1 MKNGNA
7 KIKLNK
13 FTVITAIVSVAFIAC
28 VLVSVIFG
36 LKLPKTNRDYL
47 SDGDNYTAQTQ
58 YSESEILY
66 ASKERLFLTENGGK
80 IKKSIAAKDE
90 INQKFAIDAGR
101 IQSVYKEKDDEIF
114 YVTAMNAETG
124 KNYVV
129 EFGEDFSPVSL
140 GEYDGDYRAMKRI
153 GDYLFLITETS
164 GYFNILRYSTDNLEN
179 APLKGNLFTGS
190 DDGDYV
196 SLTMTKGEKILSV
209 DDVNGKLYVLSTS
222 GFAVSDT
229 DLSGCGFIAEYE
241 EKLAGLKQENPDE
254 DENELNRL
262 AKEYVMSL
270 HSGIRT
276 FNPNSGTIEIRSID
290 YDSSVYLYLPAE
302 VGAYV
307 GGAYVAEN
315 DNYYLIGSDG
325 ETFKTNA
332 KEIEETL
339 FGEVLECEKAKGIT
353 LKGTPYSDNKA
364 LYYSV
369 YENAAYVIYKNLS
382 DITKIDLIDEKVVYS
397 VEADFK
403 IDSIVAA
410 NGVISYLYQNAN
422 ISASGT
428 IIKATFDEN
437 AKVNASLYK
446 TLFIV
451 FVVLSVVLCAVSG
464 IMIACVFSA
473 GFMAK
478 TKALLKSMSKAK
490 FVYLAILPSFI
501 LLCAFCF
508 YPAIASI
515 GLSFFDY
522 TQSKPMLLWNNFKHY
537 INIFTSP
544 DAALAFSNMA
554 LFLVADLITSLVPP
568 LIFAFFLTVMGSR
581 KYSAVARTLLF
592 IPGII
597 PSVTGLLIW
606 QTGIYGYSGVLNKII
621 TACGGSVVKFLE
633 NPETA
638 KWSIIAM
645 GFPFVGSYLIFY
657 GAMMNIPSSYYE
669 AAELE
674 GCGILKRFFT
684 IDIPLIMSQIKY
696 VIVCTFIAS
705 LQNFARTYMV
715 NKNATN
721 GTITPIHEMY
731 RQMLA
736 DDYGYSAA
744 YATVIFIFLLFAT
757 IINMKMQFKTSEND

>member
-1 MKNGNA
+1 MTKTEKNENA
-7 KIKLNK
+7 KIKFNK
-13 FTVITAIVSVAFIAC
+13 FTIITAVFSAAFIAC

-36 LKLPKTNRDYL
+36 LKLPKVNREFL
-47 SDGDNYTAQTQ
+47 SDGDNYTAQTL
-58 YSESEILY
+58 YSEKEILY
-66 ASKERLFLTENGGK
+66 ASKEKLFLTENDGK
-80 IKKSIAAKDE
+80 IKKTVAAKDE
-90 INQKFAIDAGR
+90 VNQKFGIYAGR
-101 IQSVYKEKDDEIF
+101 IQSVYKEKDDKNF
-114 YVTAMNAETG
+114 FVTAMNAETG

-129 EFGEDFSPVSL
+129 EFNENFSPVSIST
-140 GEYDGDYRAMKRI
+140 YDGDYRAMKRMD
-153 GDYLFLITETS
+153 GYLFIITETS
-164 GYFNILRYSTDNLEN
+164 GYFNILRYSADNLGEK
-179 APLKGNLFTGS
+179 PVKGNLFTGS
-190 DDGDYV
+190 DDGDIV

-209 DDVNGKLYVLSTS
+209 DDVNGKLYILTTS
-222 GFAVSDT
+222 GFAAIDT
-229 DLSGCGFIAEYE
+229 SLSGCGYIAEYE
-241 EKLAGLKQENPDE
+241 EKLAQLKTENPEEDESELSRLAREHVISNHAGLK
-254 DENELNRL
+254 
-262 AKEYVMSL
+262 
-270 HSGIRT
+270 T
-276 FNPNSGTIEIRSID
+276 FNPNGGTIGVNSLDFDQSE
-290 YDSSVYLYLPAE
+290 YLYLPAE

-325 ETFKTNA
+325 ETFKVNA
-332 KEIEETL
+332 KKIDETA
-339 FGEVLECEKAKGIT
+339 FGDALECDKAQIT
-353 LKGTPYSDNKA
+353 LKGMPYSDNKA
-364 LYYSV
+364 LYYNV
-369 YENAAYVIYKNLS
+369 YENTAYVIYKNLS
-382 DITKIDLIDEKVVYS
+382 DITKIEKIVYS

-410 NGVISYLYQNAN
+410 DGIISYLYQNAN

-428 IIKATFDEN
+428 IIKATFDEDSKIN
-437 AKVNASLYK
+437 GGLYK
-446 TLFIV
+446 ALFIT
-451 FVVLSVVLCAVSG
+451 FVVLSVVLFAVSA
-464 IMIACVFSA
+464 IMIACVFSV
-473 GFMAK
+473 GFKGRTAK
-478 TKALLKSMSKAK
+478 LLKSMARAK
-490 FVYLAILPSFI
+490 LVYLTILPSFV
-501 LLCAFCF
+501 LLCLFCF

-537 INIFTSP
+537 INIFTSA

-554 LFLVADLITSLVPP
+554 LFLVSDLITSLVPP

-597 PSVTGLLIW
+597 PSITGLLIW

-633 NPETA
+633 NPSTA

-657 GAMMNIPSSYYE
+657 GAMMNIPPSFYE

-674 GCGILKRFFT
+674 GCGVWKRFFT

-744 YATVIFIFLLFAT
+744 YATVIFVFLLFAT
-757 IINMKMQFKTSEND
+757 IINMKMQFKKSEDD